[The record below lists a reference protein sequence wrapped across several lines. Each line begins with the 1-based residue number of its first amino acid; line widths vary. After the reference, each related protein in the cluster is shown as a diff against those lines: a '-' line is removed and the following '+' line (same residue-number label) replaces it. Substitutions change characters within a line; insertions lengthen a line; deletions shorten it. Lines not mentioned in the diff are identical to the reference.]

1 MLLGMPKTRSKRN
14 ATASQAAR
22 AALIPP
28 EERGDLDARVKALLA
43 RNAMLE
49 LIEAAREEARLSKRE
64 LAAKAGLEESSV
76 RRLLTA
82 KTANPTSENVFR
94 LMGALKI
101 HVEARTPSGKRVP
114 LV

>member
-1 MLLGMPKTRSKRN
+1 MAKSRSTKK
-14 ATASQAAR
+14 ASPSDAAR

-28 EERGDLDARVKALLA
+28 DERGDLDARVKALLA
-43 RNAMLE
+43 RNAMLRV
-49 LIEAAREEARLSKRE
+49 IEATRAEARLSKRE

-94 LMGALKI
+94 LMGALDI
-101 HVEARTPSGKRVP
+101 HVEVTTPSGERVH